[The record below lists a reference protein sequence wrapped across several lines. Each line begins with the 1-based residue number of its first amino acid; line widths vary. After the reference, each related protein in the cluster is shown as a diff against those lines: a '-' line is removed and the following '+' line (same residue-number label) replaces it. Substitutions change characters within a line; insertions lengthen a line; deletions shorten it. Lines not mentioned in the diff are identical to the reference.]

1 MKYEA
6 QIKELK
12 CENEVANTKHALEIA
27 KLQKQLVEVSNRK
40 NNLKRVLE
48 TTFEENDKYAEECTK
63 QEQQIRD
70 KEKRIVQLE
79 QKIYDQ
85 DIASN
90 ENLLR
95 IKIDLLAVSNEKKNL
110 EESLAANI
118 SEKNQL
124 ELYIDEMEGRLDNLK
139 EELDKTKCAIVD
151 VKPKIIKSESF
162 EYEAKY
168 KKMILKL
175 EEKIND
181 VTIENMSCVSEN
193 VKLKNKIEYLQ
204 ERLDKAMDLLA
215 EQKTV

>member
-124 ELYIDEMEGRLDNLK
+124 ELYIDEMEDKLDN
-139 EELDKTKCAIVD
+139 V
-151 VKPKIIKSESF
+151 
-162 EYEAKY
+162 
-168 KKMILKL
+168 
-175 EEKIND
+175 
-181 VTIENMSCVSEN
+181 
-193 VKLKNKIEYLQ
+193 
-204 ERLDKAMDLLA
+204 
-215 EQKTV
+215 